1 MQDEETTGEENN
13 KSVSR
18 RHFIKGAALTAAA
31 FTIVPRHVIGG
42 PGFTAPSDKVNIAG
56 VGVGGMGRANLLN
69 LSTQN
74 IVALCDIDWDY
85 TKKAYDRLDADTERA
100 QARLKDAKNEEERK
114 SIGDQAENFKR
125 LKEQYTKAKQYKD
138 YRQMLDKQKDID
150 AVVIATPDHTHAV
163 IALAAMKM
171 GKHVYVQK
179 PLTYTVHESRVLA
192 DEARKAKVI
201 TQMGNQGH
209 SSDDARKINEWIAD
223 GAIGKVREVH
233 VWTNRPIW
241 PQGISR
247 PQDSPAVPDT
257 LDWELFLGPA
267 PYRPYNPAYTPFKWR
282 GWVDYGVSALG
293 DMGAHLIDHP
303 NWALKLG
310 APVSI
315 EATSTPFGK
324 SKDASGKDILE
335 TYPLASVV
343 HYEFAARGDMPA
355 VKMIWYDGGL
365 MPPRPEE
372 MEPTENIDKGGGVLF
387 IGEKGKL
394 MHGTYGANPRLLPK
408 SKMESYKQPKP
419 TIARVTTSHE
429 MDWVNGIKNNKQ
441 PSSNFDYAG
450 PLTETMLLGV
460 VATMVPG
467 KKLLW
472 DGPAMK
478 ITNVPEANEYIRRQ
492 YRQGWALM

>member
-1 MQDEETTGEENN
+1 
-13 KSVSR
+13 V
-18 RHFIKGAALTAAA
+18 L
-31 FTIVPRHVIGG
+31 GG
-42 PGFTAPSDKVNIAG
+42 PGYIPPSDKVNIAG

-69 LSTQN
+69 LTSEN
-74 IVALCDIDWDY
+74 IVALCDIDADY
-85 TKKAYDRLDADTERA
+85 MGTAF
-100 QARLKDAKNEEERK
+100 ARLPSDMEKAQTRLAEAKDENDRK
-114 SIGDQAENFKR
+114 GINTQIENFKR
-125 LKEQYTKAKQYKD
+125 LNEQYPKAKQYKD

-150 AVVIATPDHTHAV
+150 ALVIATPDHTHAI

-179 PLTYTVHESRVLA
+179 PLTYTIHEARVLA
-192 DEARKAKVI
+192 EEARKAKVI

-223 GAIGKVREVH
+223 GAIGKVSEVH

-241 PQGISR
+241 PQGITR
-247 PQDSPAVPDT
+247 PTDSPAVPST

-310 APVSI
+310 PPVSV

-324 SKDASGKDILE
+324 SKDSSGKEILE
-335 TYPLASVV
+335 TYPMGSTVY
-343 HYEFAARGDMPA
+343 YEFAARGEMPP
-355 VKMIWYDGGL
+355 VTLIWYDGGL

-372 MEPTENIDKGGGVLF
+372 MEATENIDKGGGVLF
-387 IGEKGKL
+387 IGDKGKL
-394 MHGTYGANPRLLPK
+394 IHGTYGANPRLLPK
-408 SKMESYKQPKP
+408 AKMDSYKQPKP
-419 TIARVTTSHE
+419 TIPRVSTSHE

-450 PLTETMLLGV
+450 PLTETMLLGM

-467 KKLLW
+467 RKLLW
-472 DGPAMK
+472 DGPNMRV
-478 ITNVPEANEYIRRQ
+478 TNVAEANEFVRRQ
-492 YRQGWALM
+492 YRQGWNLM